1 MPRLDAGRVATWR
14 AFGLVAAD
22 MQRNVEAGLIDDW
35 DLPLAWFE
43 ILAALQAAGGSLR
56 VGELCD
62 VLHEL
67 PSSLSRRVD
76 RLQGEGFVDRVSTPT
91 PDDRRAVTVSL
102 TRDGRAEWRDANVT
116 YRRMVQQHFA
126 KVLSDTDVAALQR
139 IFTKLGAQ
147 RPKSS

>member
-14 AFGLVAAD
+14 AFGVVSAD
-22 MQRNVEAGLIDDW
+22 MQRKVEAGLVEDYN
-35 DLPLAWFE
+35 LPLAWFE
-43 ILAALQAAGGSLR
+43 ILASLQASGGSMR

-67 PSSLSRRVD
+67 PSSLSRRLD
-76 RLQGEGFVDRVSTPT
+76 RLEEEGFVNRAATPV

-102 TRDGRAEWRDANVT
+102 TRDGRAEWRDANIT

-126 KVLSDTDVAALQR
+126 SVLSDTDVAALQR
-139 IFTKLGAQ
+139 IFSKLW
-147 RPKSS
+147 S